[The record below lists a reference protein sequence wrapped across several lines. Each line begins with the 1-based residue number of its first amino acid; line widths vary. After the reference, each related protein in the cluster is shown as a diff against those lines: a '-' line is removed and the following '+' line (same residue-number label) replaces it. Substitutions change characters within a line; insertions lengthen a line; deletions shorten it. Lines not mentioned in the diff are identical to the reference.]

1 MKNKIKERKAFEC
14 RLEMVEN
21 TAELTIS
28 GFIGWDTEAE
38 PFCDLVKQAVD
49 AGAGKLVVKINSMG
63 GSCYDGL
70 AMGDALRQCGV
81 PTRAEVLGY
90 AMSMGSYLVQCCDE
104 RVAYEHATLMFHQPS
119 AGLSGTVDELAV
131 EAAYLCKMRDRMF
144 ADIGA
149 RCGKTGEEINEM
161 FRVAQYYSAEEARE
175 LGFIDAVIGGEDDDD
190 DKQSVVVPEPGAEGM
205 KLPRVM
211 DYSET
216 QLAFAM
222 LADATAWDA
231 VVKNEPVAEPV
242 AVEPVAEPAAEPVA
256 EPAAEPAAAVEPDN
270 GAGAKNATNITGEPA
285 ATGEPV
291 VEPQNEPA
299 AVEPAEPVAVEPVS
313 VDPVPAGSAS
323 VTMSGS
329 ELAMLVVTVVR
340 EALMAAREGLAAAA
354 VSAPVAAV
362 EPEKVAG
369 AKNETKVTAAASL
382 PVDGVPVEWLGSVAA
397 APVAAH
403 ADESQYMSPADRA
416 LFEMQR

>member
-1 MKNKIKERKAFEC
+1 MKHNIKERKAFEC

-21 TAELTIS
+21 IAELTIS
-28 GFIGWDTEAE
+28 GYIGWDTEAE
-38 PFCDLVKQAVD
+38 PFCEMVKQAVD

-70 AMGDALRQCGV
+70 AMGDALRQCGL

-119 AGLSGTVDELAV
+119 AGLSGTVDELAS

-149 RCGKTGEEINEM
+149 RCGKTGEELNEM

-175 LGFIDAVIGGEDDDD
+175 LGFIDAVIGGEEEDDD
-190 DKQSVVVPEPGAEGM
+190 DKQSVVVPEPAGEAV
-205 KLPRVM
+205 KLPRVL

-222 LADATAWDA
+222 LADATAWTA
-231 VVKNEPVAEPV
+231 QANAEPVAEPV
-242 AVEPVAEPAAEPVA
+242 AVEPVAEPVAEPAAAIEPDNGDGAKNETKVTVEPAATVEPVA
-256 EPAAEPAAAVEPDN
+256 EP
-270 GAGAKNATNITGEPA
+270 
-285 ATGEPV
+285 
-291 VEPQNEPA
+291 QN
-299 AVEPAEPVAVEPVS
+299 EPAEPVAVEPV
-313 VDPVPAGSAS
+313 PAAAGAEVSGNSS
-323 VTMSGS
+323 VTMSGN
-329 ELAMLVVTVVR
+329 ELAMLVATVVR
-340 EALMAAREGLAAAA
+340 ETLAAAREELPVA
-354 VSAPVAAV
+354 VAPAPVAAV
-362 EPEKVAG
+362 EPEKVTG
-369 AKNETKVTAAASL
+369 AKNETKITAAASL
-382 PVDGVPVEWLGSVAA
+382 PVDGVPVEWLGSVVAP

-416 LFEMQR
+416 LLEMQR